1 MKNKKKII
9 IIISLILS
17 ISIGIIIFMYLNSK
31 NLEQNIN
38 TVNSLLAEN
47 NYEEVYNIINDKKLL
62 KKAND
67 EIMKSI
73 EKDVYKYKINNIN
86 SLLELSNED
95 WQNIENLNKL
105 IVNLQF
111 NNTNNSYLY
120 LNDLLKI
127 KENYNQ
133 YFNSI
138 RWMNSNEY
146 EQYQMY
152 SELESYDENTLT
164 VTSSL
169 LSKYSFE
176 KYDLTSTYIKELN
189 EETQK
194 LASGYN
200 DIATALKMSDNN
212 LLDTAKAATTDSLMT
227 IASIQIEIL
236 LKSSEIETAIENL
249 PTI

>member
-1 MKNKKKII
+1 MKKKII

-17 ISIGIIIFMYLNSK
+17 ITIGIIIFIFLNSK
-31 NLEQNIN
+31 NLEQNIS

-47 NYEEVYNIINDKKLL
+47 NYEEVYNIINDNKLL

-67 EIMKSI
+67 EIIESI
-73 EKDVYKYKINNIN
+73 EKNIYKYKVNNIN
-86 SLLELSNED
+86 SLLDLSNED
-95 WQNIENLNKL
+95 WQNIENLNNL
-105 IVNLQF
+105 ITNLSLDNK
-111 NNTNNSYLY
+111 NNNYQYLK
-120 LNDLLKI
+120 DLLKI

-133 YFNSI
+133 YFNSV
-138 RWMNSNEY
+138 RWINSNEY

-152 SELESYDENTLT
+152 NELDNFDENTLT

-189 EETQK
+189 EETKK

-200 DIATALKMSDNN
+200 DIATALKRRDNN
-212 LLDTAKAATTDSLMT
+212 LLDAGKTSTTDALTT
-227 IASIQIEIL
+227 IASIQVEIL
-236 LKSSEIETAIENL
+236 LKSSEIETAIKKL